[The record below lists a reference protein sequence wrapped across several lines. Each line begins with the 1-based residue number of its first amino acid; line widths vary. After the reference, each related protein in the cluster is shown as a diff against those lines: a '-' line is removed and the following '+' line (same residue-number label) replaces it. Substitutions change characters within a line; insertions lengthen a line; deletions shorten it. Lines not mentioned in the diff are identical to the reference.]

1 MGLGP
6 VPRGSCLNPRGGL
19 EQKEISSLE
28 SGHLKGAK
36 APFSTPRRGTAYIRD
51 APCRKTAAFF
61 RDEVEDQGHI
71 APPDWITGA
80 ASQGPQGL
88 QDHSE
93 GDRLAP
99 AVIRERLHL
108 TLLFCCQWK
117 REQDFDLQL
126 LDRAMQGERKDEEEN
141 GWLKVQAVPVTELDL
156 EPQDYDL
163 DISREVRAGASF
175 MPPQEIRPS
184 GSQPDPPSQGQR
196 GVLSSSG
203 DKAQLPCGPGDKMDS
218 SLRQ

>member
-1 MGLGP
+1 M
-6 VPRGSCLNPRGGL
+6 
-19 EQKEISSLE
+19 E
-28 SGHLKGAK
+28 SGHLKGAE
-36 APFSTPRRGTAYIRD
+36 APFSIFQRGTSYSRD
-51 APCRKTAAFF
+51 ARVIKRLPRF
-61 RDEVEDQGHI
+61 RDEVEFQGHI

-80 ASQGPQGL
+80 SSQGPQGL

-93 GDRLAP
+93 GDRLA
-99 AVIRERLHL
+99 ATAIRERLHL

-175 MPPQEIRPS
+175 MLPQEARPS
-184 GSQPDPPSQGQR
+184 GSQPDLP
-196 GVLSSSG
+196 SSG
-203 DKAQLPCGPGDKMDS
+203 PWGCCPQVGIRLSFSVAQETGWIAA
-218 SLRQ
+218 